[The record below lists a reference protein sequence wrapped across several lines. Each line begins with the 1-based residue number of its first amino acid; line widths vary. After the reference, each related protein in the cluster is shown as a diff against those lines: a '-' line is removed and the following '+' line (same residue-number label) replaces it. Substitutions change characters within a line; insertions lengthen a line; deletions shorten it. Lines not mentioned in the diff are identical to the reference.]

1 MIQLKPFTEK
11 SERLKPLRKYFFNVR
26 DLNKIQ
32 IRQEVERLFSVKVD
46 KVNILSH
53 GAKRARRG
61 RIQLIKR
68 VRQQVAVVT
77 LSYGH
82 VIALPALNAT
92 SAVTANELATVSG
105 SGGHSNE

>member
-11 SERLKPLRKYFFNVR
+11 SERLKPLRKYFFHVR

-32 IRQEVERLFSVKVD
+32 IRQEVERLFSVKVE
-46 KVNILSH
+46 KVNLLTQ

-68 VRQQVAVVT
+68 TRQQVAVVT
-77 LSYGH
+77 LRDGH
-82 VIALPALNAT
+82 VISVPGVPALSAT
-92 SAVTANELATVSG
+92 TTPELASAAA
-105 SGGHSNE
+105 SGGES